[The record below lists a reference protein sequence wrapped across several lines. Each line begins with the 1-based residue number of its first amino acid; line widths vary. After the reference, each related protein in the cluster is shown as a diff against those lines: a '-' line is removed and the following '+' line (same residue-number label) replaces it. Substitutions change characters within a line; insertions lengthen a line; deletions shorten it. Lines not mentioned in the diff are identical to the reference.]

1 VEYYFE
7 ERADAAYFE
16 SYPNDNETVW
26 AIKYEL
32 NSDGEIAEESIEI
45 IKENGTKYPSGTGQP
60 DGVVTDV
67 TKRADR
73 KYVEDGGDTYYISDD
88 TVIMKA
94 LDRDNGSAELDP
106 EVIDYKTLVD
116 MAISSGQ
123 RAIIFGREGKDADMI
138 VFLDP
143 DFEGRK
149 DDVYF
154 GVVTE
159 DPWGKSGDN
168 WFAQIDVFGEGKDE
182 YKLKNSRQV
191 KEGELIAFYL
201 DGSNK
206 VNDIVCGVV
215 YDDKPDA
222 RIIVGTVYG
231 RDGDYIE
238 IGDTEPGL
246 SGEYRVAS
254 GAVLYQLDGDEL
266 DLNRYDL
273 DGTIRLTRIREGD
286 RIALLYD
293 KKEKEVVAAIVAP
306 KR

>member
-1 VEYYFE
+1 
-7 ERADAAYFE
+7 
-16 SYPNDNETVW
+16 
-26 AIKYEL
+26 
-32 NSDGEIAEESIEI
+32 
-45 IKENGTKYPSGTGQP
+45 
-60 DGVVTDV
+60 
-67 TKRADR
+67 
-73 KYVEDGGDTYYISDD
+73 
-88 TVIMKA
+88 
-94 LDRDNGSAELDP
+94 
-106 EVIDYKTLVD
+106 
-116 MAISSGQ
+116 
-123 RAIIFGREGKDADMI
+123 MI

-266 DLNRYDL
+266 NLNRYDL